1 MEQINQRVEEYIAS
15 SQEEEVLERD
25 RRAAETPEEYIPIE
39 PEYIP
44 TRTSQIQTPRGVSEP
59 KRDPSV
65 DMVGE
70 VTAIEKKSEKKRSL
84 L

>member
-25 RRAAETPEEYIPIE
+25 RRAAETPEEYIPIG

-44 TRTSQIQTPRGVSEP
+44 TRTSQIQTPRGVWGSFSRELGTRERP
-59 KRDPSV
+59 LSGYGRGGNSH
-65 DMVGE
+65 
-70 VTAIEKKSEKKRSL
+70 A
-84 L
+84 